1 LYREEGTSAEETANI
16 SEMGLSLLT
25 AYPGLYPVCVSCGNP
40 CALGWKSS
48 KLSTAYHPQG
58 TGYKMG
64 TLPAELVTMQDD
76 WSTSRIMM
84 EKRESI
90 QPETLGGKV
99 CGERGKAHPTL
110 GWGLCIGGI
119 HASIDFA
126 GSAEGQGCWTI
137 ASQSS
142 STAAFASSQN
152 ILWAELSMTTRDTFA
167 IKLDATG
174 THYGFVMPTETLN
187 MPLDDFVW
195 SSHRSV

>member
-1 LYREEGTSAEETANI
+1 
-16 SEMGLSLLT
+16 MGLSLLT

-76 WSTSRIMM
+76 WSTLRIMM

-99 CGERGKAHPTL
+99 CGTPDAWVGAVHRRDSRLHRLRRICRKARL
-110 GWGLCIGGI
+110 LDNRI
-119 HASIDFA
+119 S
-126 GSAEGQGCWTI
+126 
-137 ASQSS
+137 
-142 STAAFASSQN
+142 
-152 ILWAELSMTTRDTFA
+152 
-167 IKLDATG
+167 IKLYGSFCQQPEHSLGRAFNDNQGHLCSQARCYWHPPRICDA
-174 THYGFVMPTETLN
+174 N
-187 MPLDDFVW
+187 
-195 SSHRSV
+195 